1 MKARTRK
8 MDRKMDILMASVEK
22 GQQVDP
28 ALLVAAEE
36 GNGKYKLKRNIL
48 NRLVF
53 GSIFSLLGAV
63 LFIIPV
69 LLGPSTS
76 AIAAQKRN
84 SAFFVIGAILLAV
97 GAGLLISYFVGRKM
111 LAKEIETII
120 LNILLCVAVFLS
132 AAMAIN
138 PAMESDSAVLLFIV
152 QWRYLLAGLVCVSS
166 LLISIFHTDLFNYV
180 V

>member
-1 MKARTRK
+1 MSNNLHQLFNFLQMLVSVGGICVVLPIWVVTLVMKARTRK

-48 NRLVF
+48 NRLAF
-53 GSIFSLLGAV
+53 GSICSLLGAV

-76 AIAAQKRN
+76 AIATQSRT

-97 GAGLLISYFVGRKM
+97 GADLLISYFVGRKM
-111 LAKEIETII
+111 LTKEIE
-120 LNILLCVAVFLS
+120 AEE
-132 AAMAIN
+132 A
-138 PAMESDSAVLLFIV
+138 E
-152 QWRYLLAGLVCVSS
+152 LAKK
-166 LLISIFHTDLFNYV
+166 
-180 V
+180 

>member
-1 MKARTRK
+1 MIIVMSNNLHQLFNFLQMLVSVGGVCVVLPIWVVTLVMKARTRK

-48 NRLVF
+48 NRLAF

-76 AIAAQKRN
+76 AIATQSRN

-111 LAKEIETII
+111 LAKEIE
-120 LNILLCVAVFLS
+120 AEE
-132 AAMAIN
+132 A
-138 PAMESDSAVLLFIV
+138 E
-152 QWRYLLAGLVCVSS
+152 LAKK
-166 LLISIFHTDLFNYV
+166 
-180 V
+180 

>member
-1 MKARTRK
+1 MIFVMSNSLHQLFNFLQMLVSVGGICVVLPIWVVTLVMKARTRK

-48 NRLVF
+48 NRLAF
-53 GSIFSLLGAV
+53 GSIFSLLGAF

-76 AIAAQKRN
+76 AIATHSRN
-84 SAFFVIGAILLAV
+84 SVFFVIGAILLAV

-111 LAKEIETII
+111 LAKEIE
-120 LNILLCVAVFLS
+120 AEE
-132 AAMAIN
+132 A
-138 PAMESDSAVLLFIV
+138 E
-152 QWRYLLAGLVCVSS
+152 LAKK
-166 LLISIFHTDLFNYV
+166 
-180 V
+180 

>member
-1 MKARTRK
+1 MSNNLHQLFIFLQILVSVGGTCVVLPIWVVTLVMKARTRK

-48 NRLVF
+48 NRLAF
-53 GSIFSLLGAV
+53 GSIFSLLGSV

-76 AIAAQKRN
+76 AIATQSRN

-111 LAKEIETII
+111 LAKEIESEE
-120 LNILLCVAVFLS
+120 A
-132 AAMAIN
+132 
-138 PAMESDSAVLLFIV
+138 E
-152 QWRYLLAGLVCVSS
+152 LAKK
-166 LLISIFHTDLFNYV
+166 
-180 V
+180 

>member
-1 MKARTRK
+1 MIFVMSNLHHLFNFLEMLVSVGGICVVLPIWVVTLVMKARTKK

-48 NRLVF
+48 NRLAF

-69 LLGPSTS
+69 ILGPSIS
-76 AIAAQKRN
+76 AIATENRN
-84 SAFFVIGAILLAV
+84 MPFFIIGAIPLAI
-97 GAGLLISYFVGRKM
+97 GIGLLISYFVGRKM
-111 LAKEIETII
+111 LAKE
-120 LNILLCVAVFLS
+120 
-132 AAMAIN
+132 
-138 PAMESDSAVLLFIV
+138 MEAEEAD
-152 QWRYLLAGLVCVSS
+152 LAKK
-166 LLISIFHTDLFNYV
+166 
-180 V
+180 